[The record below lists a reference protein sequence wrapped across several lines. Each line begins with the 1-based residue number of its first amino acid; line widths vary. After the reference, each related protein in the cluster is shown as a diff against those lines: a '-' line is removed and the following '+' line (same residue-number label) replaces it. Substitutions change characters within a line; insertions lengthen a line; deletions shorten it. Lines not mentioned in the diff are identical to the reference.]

1 MSQSV
6 RRRIRAFDERMAIL
20 ANGGAKVAANE
31 NSDSESDQGE
41 GEDIQRSPV
50 VPEFFFPV
58 GPVRKLKMPSQE
70 ENHPTMNVARLGLR
84 KTNVGARKAGL
95 VT

>member
-1 MSQSV
+1 MLWCLM
-6 RRRIRAFDERMAIL
+6 FDVYLLLGFKKPFPIPR
-20 ANGGAKVAANE
+20 GT
-31 NSDSESDQGE
+31 
-41 GEDIQRSPV
+41 R
-50 VPEFFFPV
+50 FFFPV

-70 ENHPTMNVARLGLR
+70 KNYPTMNVARLGFR

>member
-1 MSQSV
+1 M
-6 RRRIRAFDERMAIL
+6 
-20 ANGGAKVAANE
+20 VAPV
-31 NSDSESDQGE
+31 GL
-41 GEDIQRSPV
+41 DI
-50 VPEFFFPV
+50 FFPV

-70 ENHPTMNVARLGLR
+70 KNHPTMDVARLGFR

>member
-1 MSQSV
+1 
-6 RRRIRAFDERMAIL
+6 MAIL

-50 VPEFFFPV
+50 VPEFFF
-58 GPVRKLKMPSQE
+58 L
-70 ENHPTMNVARLGLR
+70 
-84 KTNVGARKAGL
+84 
-95 VT
+95 

>member
-1 MSQSV
+1 MNIHEYNNV
-6 RRRIRAFDERMAIL
+6 
-20 ANGGAKVAANE
+20 GGKTHQIHVENDDKPSDFRGAPFLDNRKPCFPKVWGGSCNYT
-31 NSDSESDQGE
+31 
-41 GEDIQRSPV
+41 
-50 VPEFFFPV
+50 FFFPV

-70 ENHPTMNVARLGLR
+70 KNHSTMDVARLGFR

>member
-6 RRRIRAFDERMAIL
+6 RQRIRAFDERMAIL

-50 VPEFFFPV
+50 VPDFFF
-58 GPVRKLKMPSQE
+58 L
-70 ENHPTMNVARLGLR
+70 
-84 KTNVGARKAGL
+84 
-95 VT
+95 

>member
-1 MSQSV
+1 MNTIMLVEKHIKFMWKMMINHQILGVLHFWTTGS
-6 RRRIRAFDERMAIL
+6 RAFPKYGGVPAI
-20 ANGGAKVAANE
+20 
-31 NSDSESDQGE
+31 
-41 GEDIQRSPV
+41 IH
-50 VPEFFFPV
+50 FFFPV

-70 ENHPTMNVARLGLR
+70 KNNSSMDVARLGFR